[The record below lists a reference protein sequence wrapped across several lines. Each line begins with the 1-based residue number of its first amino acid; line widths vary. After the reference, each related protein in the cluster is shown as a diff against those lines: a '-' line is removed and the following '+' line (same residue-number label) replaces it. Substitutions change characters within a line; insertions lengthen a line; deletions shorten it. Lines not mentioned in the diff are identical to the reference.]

1 MFFENDTESCCT
13 LNRDSMATNYLR
25 SEGDG
30 EKPTSGSNVDDD
42 ALNLFFGDV
51 IL

>member
-1 MFFENDTESCCT
+1 MFLKMIQNLVVT

-30 EKPTSGSNVDDD
+30 ENPTSGSNVDDD
-42 ALNLFFGDV
+42 ALNLYFGDI